1 MDQLKKIKDIS
12 SLPVSTQLKYYKVVY
27 FLSLSLLL
35 LMGFLSLGITGSNFM
50 IWKDLQTSSME

>member
-12 SLPVSTQLKYYKVVY
+12 SLPVPTQLKYYKVIY
-27 FLSLSLLL
+27 FLALSLLV

-50 IWKDLQTSSME
+50 IWKDLQTSSM